1 MRKPF
6 LLLALAKAK
15 GIPPK
20 PFQTTLTATSSWP
33 FTVDRPPSVSRPTR
47 IAVLDSSF
55 NPPTRAHYHLLK
67 AASKVGCDA
76 VLLLLATNNVD
87 KGQTGAGAVERLEM
101 MEAMA
106 LNSIQS
112 EKEDSALRHM
122 AVGLT
127 IHARFMDK
135 AQPILD
141 TYPPNTVQLSWIMGH
156 DTMTRLFDPKYYKD
170 VHADMAP
177 FFEQCDVICSSRPGY
192 GSREEMMRFVQ
203 ESGHGDKVTLVDI
216 EDESELEGGG
226 RGDGSPGSRVEGQV
240 EGLTLAEADKEVDH
254 SSIGP
259 GETSS
264 SSSSSSSNVND
275 LPVKEMSSTVVRNAV
290 KSQDWGMVEHC
301 VLPSVRQVIERNG
314 LYKE

>member
-6 LLLALAKAK
+6 LQLALAKAK

-55 NPPTRAHYHLLK
+55 NPPTLAHYHLLK

-87 KGQTGAGAVERLEM
+87 KGHTGAGAVERLEM

-106 LNSIQS
+106 LDSIQS

-203 ESGHGDKVTLVDI
+203 ASGHGDKVTLVDI
-216 EDESELEGGG
+216 EDESDLGGG
-226 RGDGSPGSRVEGQV
+226 GGDESPGSRVEGQV
-240 EGLTLAEADKEVDH
+240 EGLTLAEADKEVDGNKANQG
-254 SSIGP
+254 SISR

-264 SSSSSSSNVND
+264 KTYD
-275 LPVKEMSSTVVRNAV
+275 LPIKEMSSTVVRNAV
-290 KSQDWGMVEHC
+290 KSQDWGLAEHC
-301 VLPSVRQVIERNG
+301 VLPSVRQVIERND

>member
-6 LLLALAKAK
+6 LQLALAKAK

-67 AASKVGCDA
+67 AASRVGCDA

-106 LNSIQS
+106 LDSIQS

-203 ESGHGDKVTLVDI
+203 ASGHGDKVTLVDI

-226 RGDGSPGSRVEGQV
+226 EGERSPGSRVV
-240 EGLTLAEADKEVDH
+240 EGLTLAEADKAVDVNKAKH
-254 SSIGP
+254 SSR
-259 GETSS
+259 GEK
-264 SSSSSSSNVND
+264 SSSNVDD

>member
-6 LLLALAKAK
+6 LQLALAKAK

-55 NPPTRAHYHLLK
+55 NPPTLAHYHLLK

-170 VHADMAP
+170 VHTDMAP

-203 ESGHGDKVTLVDI
+203 ASGHGDKVTLVDI
-216 EDESELEGGG
+216 EDESDLGGG
-226 RGDGSPGSRVEGQV
+226 GGGGDGSPGSRVEGQV
-240 EGLTLAEADKEVDH
+240 EGLTLAEADKEVDVDKVDH
-254 SSIGP
+254 GSIRRGGEKSSK
-259 GETSS
+259 
-264 SSSSSSSNVND
+264 VYD

-290 KSQDWGMVEHC
+290 KSQDWGLAEHC

>member
-6 LLLALAKAK
+6 LQLALAKAK

-67 AASKVGCDA
+67 AAARVGCDA

-106 LNSIQS
+106 LDSIQS
-112 EKEDSALRHM
+112 EKEESALRHM

-192 GSREEMMRFVQ
+192 GSREEMMRFVAA
-203 ESGHGDKVTLVDI
+203 SGHGDKVTLVDI
-216 EDESELEGGG
+216 EDEGEVEGGVH
-226 RGDGSPGSRVEGQV
+226 SPGSKVEGQV
-240 EGLTLAEADKEVDH
+240 EGLTLAEADKEGDMNEGDH
-254 SSIGP
+254 SSSGSSR
-259 GETSS
+259 GEKSS
-264 SSSSSSSNVND
+264 SSVND

-290 KSQDWGMVEHC
+290 KSQDWKLVEHC
-301 VLPSVRQVIERNG
+301 VLPSVRQVIERDR
-314 LYKE
+314 KSVV